1 MKPTVEYMSISA
13 ASCPDVKIEDF
24 HPEISDNFWCCLY
37 LGIGPDNADGHHDYW
52 FQIGTPRA
60 FDHKIQNEGPM
71 WGRHYM
77 IVNYFN
83 ASEIRSVI
91 EKKVAECARPTF
103 EETALVLSRF
113 FHWEFEDYQ
122 E

>member
-1 MKPTVEYMSISA
+1 MTVQIKYIHGL
-13 ASCPDVKIEDF
+13 PHEDIDSF
-24 HPEISDNFWCCLY
+24 RPEISENFWYTICI
-37 LGIGPDNADGHHDYW
+37 GIGPSDIEGCHDFVFYV
-52 FQIGTPRA
+52 GTPRA

-77 IVNYFN
+77 IVNHFD
-83 ASEIRSVI
+83 ASEIRAAI

-122 E
+122 A